1 MSERTTPNI
10 AEDLLCIH
18 AVITRGLNVS
28 IERGRLFA
36 QSGYP
41 DASAREGFIAYVGSL
56 VSVLHAHHLTESE
69 LFFPYFRDKLP
80 DAPFDLL
87 IAQHRDLEPLLQQ
100 AKVAT
105 DELSTEAQAG
115 AAMARLNSLLG
126 SILEFWHPH
135 IRIEEDHFSVERV
148 ATLIDAQE
156 QETLAKAGAEHGQR
170 HAGPPHLVVP
180 FLLYNLPPDKRLAF
194 ARWMPLVVTRLL
206 LPIVWRRKWAT
217 MRPFLLP

>member
-28 IERGRLFA
+28 IEKGRLFA
-36 QSGYP
+36 QGGYP
-41 DASAREGFIAYVGSL
+41 DAPARKGYIAYVGSL
-56 VSVLHAHHLTESE
+56 VSVLHAHHLTESD

-87 IAQHRDLEPLLQQ
+87 ITQHRDLEPLLQQ

-105 DELSTEAQAG
+105 DEVSGEAQAG

-126 SILEFWHPH
+126 RIVEFWHPH

-148 ATLIDAQE
+148 ATLIDAKE
-156 QETLAKAGAEHGQR
+156 QETLAMAGVKHGQQ
-170 HAGPPHLVVP
+170 HSGPAHLVVP
-180 FLLYNLPPDKRLAF
+180 FLLYNLPRDKRPVF
-194 ARWMPLVVTRLL
+194 ARWMPPVVTRLL
-206 LPIVWRRKWAT
+206 LPIVWKRKWAP